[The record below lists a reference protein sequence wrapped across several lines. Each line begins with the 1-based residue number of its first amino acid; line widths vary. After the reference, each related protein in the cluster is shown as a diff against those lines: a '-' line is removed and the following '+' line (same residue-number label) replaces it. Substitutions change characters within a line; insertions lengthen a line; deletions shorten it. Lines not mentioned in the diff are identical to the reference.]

1 MKRLIVLFFSFV
13 LSCSCFSQNEELE
26 SLIIG
31 LSFQKSDTTK
41 IKTASKIIKLL
52 YNTKAYDRALK
63 YSIET
68 ERLSEE
74 YNYTRG
80 SAEMA
85 YFKAIIY
92 NKKDD
97 YINASVQFKRA
108 TTLFE
113 RLKDTLALAKIKS
126 RLGSLEIARGNY
138 SKGIKQVLDGI
149 RELEKRG
156 VKEELVIA
164 YNGLAKAYEKTN
176 TIEKAINY
184 NLKSIA
190 IEEELNHTEGL
201 VNSNINLAHLYY
213 YKKDFK
219 KSIRYYENALNYAKD
234 TNDTL
239 RALILPELGEV
250 YLKIGDYK
258 LSAQYLVL
266 GVKLNR
272 RLKNNDGI
280 IKSLNNL
287 AALNLAEKQ
296 YKIAEQQLL
305 EAGDLARNRT
315 NKQEL
320 LKNYALMKTLDS
332 TRGDF
337 KSAFVWQSKYY
348 KIKRALDAEKTTYNT
363 PVFEEEPIIES
374 TLQLGGPTLS
384 SSKEDNEA
392 QRILDKYKLIFYGLL
407 GAFAIVSIFFILF
420 YLKRKNRLKYTQ
432 ELEAKNKKI
441 ELQNEAILEQ
451 SKHLENI
458 NNVKDKLFSIISH
471 DLKDSLTS
479 TKGCIDLL
487 KDGQL
492 SQEEFNNLLPEL
504 SKSANNASLLLFDLL
519 NWSKSQMQS
528 LKPKP
533 SSFDVQEVFYEK
545 VKLIEQKMQTKG
557 VVLVD
562 KTFRDFI
569 YADRSMV
576 EIIIQNLLANAVKFC
591 KTGDTITIGN
601 KTDKGKAII
610 SVADSGVGIAI
621 ENQHKLFNNNTFT
634 TVGTN
639 NEKGTGL
646 GLSIC
651 RELVALNEGRI
662 WVDSEPDVGST
673 FFVELSKT
681 RIENSKKTGTKPLA
695 ETPQPSYNVH
705 SHLHKSQ

>member
-52 YNTKAYDRALK
+52 YNSKAYDRALK

-74 YNYTRG
+74 LNYTRG

-108 TTLFE
+108 ATLFE
-113 RLKDTLALAKIKS
+113 TLKDTLALAKIKS
-126 RLGSLEIARGNY
+126 RLGSLEIARGKY
-138 SKGIKQVLDGI
+138 SIGLKQVFDGI
-149 RELEKRG
+149 RELEKRD
-156 VKEELVIA
+156 VKEELIIA

-176 TIEKAINY
+176 SLEKAIDY
-184 NLKSIA
+184 NLKSLA
-190 IEEELNHTEGL
+190 IEKELSDTEGL
-201 VNSNINLAHLYY
+201 INSNINLAHLYY

-219 KSIRYYENALNYAKD
+219 KSIRYYENALNYAQD

-239 RALILPELGEV
+239 RASILPELGEA
-250 YLKIGDYK
+250 YFKIGDYK

-266 GVKLNR
+266 GIKLNR
-272 RLKNNDGI
+272 RLKDNDGI

-287 AALNLAEKQ
+287 AALNLAKQ
-296 YKIAEQQLL
+296 QFKIAEQQLL
-305 EAGDLARNRT
+305 EAGSLGRNRA

-320 LKNYALMKTLDS
+320 LKNYALMKALDS

-337 KSAFVWQSKYY
+337 KSAFTWQSQYY
-348 KIKRALDAEKTTYNT
+348 KIKSALDAEKKTYNT
-363 PVFEEEPIIES
+363 PAPLEEPIIES
-374 TLQLGGPTLS
+374 TLQLEEPTLS
-384 SSKEDNEA
+384 STKEDNEA
-392 QRILDKYKLIFYGLL
+392 KRILDKYKLIFYALL
-407 GAFAIVSIFFILF
+407 GAFAIISTFFILF
-420 YLKRKNRLKYTQ
+420 YLKRNNRLKYTQ

-451 SKHLENI
+451 SKHLEDI

-479 TKGCIDLL
+479 TKGFIDLL
-487 KDGQL
+487 NDGQL
-492 SQEEFNNLLPEL
+492 SQEEFNSLLPEL

-557 VVLVD
+557 IVLID
-562 KTFRDFI
+562 NTFPDFVF
-569 YADRSMV
+569 ADRSMV

-591 KTGDTITIGN
+591 KSGDSITIGN
-601 KTDKGKAII
+601 EIDKNKTII
-610 SVADSGVGIAI
+610 SVADSGVGISI
-621 ENQHKLFNNNTFT
+621 ENQHKLFDNNAFT
-634 TVGTN
+634 TVGTS
-639 NEKGTGL
+639 NEIGTGL

-662 WVDSEPDVGST
+662 WVDSEPNVGST
-673 FFVELSKT
+673 FFVELPKKS
-681 RIENSKKTGTKPLA
+681 IENAVNTGTTPSV
-695 ETPQPSYNVH
+695 ETPQPSYSAH
-705 SHLHKSQ
+705 SHLHKSR